1 MALPPQPFIVDTHQD
16 LAFHCLEYNRGLA
29 DPGDTVC
36 MITLPWL
43 QAAGVRLICAA
54 LFTEPRQQEF
64 TRRYKLHCE
73 YEMYR
78 EWLEIYHEE
87 LWLIRDQSDLARLA
101 AAEIVEVAGRRGYP
115 VGVILLIEGC
125 DLLDSAT
132 EMRTWFERGVR
143 MASLTWNGVNRFAS
157 GSFGD
162 QRGLKAAGRELLGV
176 MESLGMILDLSHLS
190 ELGID
195 EALALYRGPVCS
207 GHTNAQAI
215 CQIERNLR
223 DDQAQALAR
232 RGGVIGL
239 NMLAPL
245 VTRGWKRGHPLP
257 PISQVVR
264 HAEHLA
270 HITGKEH
277 VGIGAD
283 LDGGLTPDNTP
294 LGIDR
299 ITDLPRLGDGLA
311 RAGWTAEEV
320 VGFMGTNWWRFFER
334 SLPPARR

>member
-16 LAFHCLEYNRGLA
+16 LAFHCLEYNRGLV
-29 DPGDTVC
+29 DPGEVVC

-43 QAAGVRLICAA
+43 QAAGVRLICST

-73 YEMYR
+73 YEMYL
-78 EWLEIYHEE
+78 EWFEQYERE

-101 AAEIVEVAGRRGYP
+101 QADIVEVEGRRGYP
-115 VGVILLIEGC
+115 IGIILLIEGC
-125 DLLDSAT
+125 DLLDNAG

-143 MASLTWNGVNRFAS
+143 MASLTWNGVNHFAS
-157 GSFGD
+157 GCFAD
-162 QRGLKAAGRELLGV
+162 QRGLKAAGRELLSV
-176 MESLGMILDLSHLS
+176 MDELGMVLDLSHLS
-190 ELGID
+190 ELGIE
-195 EALALYRGPVCS
+195 EALELYRGPVCS

-223 DDQAQALAR
+223 DDQAQAIAR

-239 NMLAPL
+239 NLLAPL
-245 VTRGWKRGHPLP
+245 VLRGWKRGHPLP
-257 PISQVVR
+257 PVSQVIR
-264 HAEHLA
+264 HAEHFA
-270 HITGKEH
+270 QITGKEH

-283 LDGGLTPDNTP
+283 LDGGLTPENTP

-299 ITDLPRLGDGLA
+299 ITDLARLADGLD
-311 RAGWTAEEV
+311 RAGWTAGEV
-320 VGFMGTNWWRFFER
+320 AGFMGANWWRYFER